1 MKKVLFF
8 LVITFLFV
16 SCEKELTTYNK
27 QITTEITTNM
37 VFKSGKT
44 YLVSER
50 TKIKSGVVVTIEP
63 GAVVKNYKGQ
73 NVGPEFFEIERGAK
87 VVAEVEP
94 QLYF

>member
-1 MKKVLFF
+1 
-8 LVITFLFV
+8 
-16 SCEKELTTYNK
+16 
-27 QITTEITTNM
+27 
-37 VFKSGKT
+37 
-44 YLVSER
+44 LVSER

>member
-1 MKKVLFF
+1 
-8 LVITFLFV
+8 
-16 SCEKELTTYNK
+16 
-27 QITTEITTNM
+27 
-37 VFKSGKT
+37 
-44 YLVSER
+44 LVSER

-73 NVGPEFFEIERGAK
+73 NVGPEFFEIERGGK